1 MEKRMVKFFNC
12 FSVDIAREL
21 SHVLVI
27 LALLICDAIS
37 KGKSAWP
44 EVTGSI
50 GNQLRPVVRQPPAA
64 HQRPWRD

>member
-1 MEKRMVKFFNC
+1 
-12 FSVDIAREL
+12 
-21 SHVLVI
+21 
-27 LALLICDAIS
+27 CDAIS